1 MRVRWSVIVAM
12 LVDAYI
18 ILIEVTVLVGETN
31 ELFYLFP
38 LILLVLIFIYYPIL
52 VASLLSPL

>member
-1 MRVRWSVIVAM
+1 MRWSVIVAM

>member
-1 MRVRWSVIVAM
+1 MRWSVIVAM

-18 ILIEVTVLVGETN
+18 ILIEATVLVGETN